1 MDKSTISILFS
12 RIVLTLCTRYLI
24 IIVRA
29 TSTAPMVSAW
39 SKNKPIKTTKK
50 MAKNNDNDKKSFVM
64 YDSFLSAMKHL
75 NDAEFRE
82 CVLRIRDYALEGNEE
97 ESESPMVNVIM
108 ALAKPNLDSARRRY
122 MASVENGKKGA
133 EFGELGGAPKGNK
146 NASKKQPLKQ
156 PLDVD
161 VDDNVNEDVDVDV
174 DVNVNVNEDV
184 DVNVEVDDYTN
195 ADVNND
201 AESTPT
207 GLESSYNT
215 SIQGVNNQIENDSE
229 QFEDRE
235 EKIKPLQEV
244 NSSHSNSC
252 DVRAA
257 GKNTSEVLS
266 SKAEVSSATP
276 QQKEEG
282 GMSMEEYIKKCFAQ
296 RVRML
301 AEMEKGSIPTDDRV
315 FWGAIDLY
323 CDLHYGTDR
332 KRAAKE
338 VSRMVKELLE
348 HDD

>member
-1 MDKSTISILFS
+1 
-12 RIVLTLCTRYLI
+12 
-24 IIVRA
+24 
-29 TSTAPMVSAW
+29 
-39 SKNKPIKTTKK
+39 
-50 MAKNNDNDKKSFVM
+50 M
-64 YDSFLSAMKHL
+64 YDSFLEAMKHL

-82 CVLRIRDYALEGNEE
+82 CVLKIRDYALEGNEE
-97 ESESPMVNVIM
+97 ESASPMVNVIM
-108 ALAKPNLDSARRRY
+108 ALAKPNLDSAKRRY

-133 EFGELGGAPKGNK
+133 EFGKLGGAPKGNQ
-146 NASKKQPLKQ
+146 NARKKQPLKQ

-161 VDDNVNEDVDVDV
+161 VDD
-174 DVNVNVNEDV
+174 NVNEDV

-207 GLESSYNT
+207 GLVSSYNT

-257 GKNTSEVLS
+257 GKNTSEALS
-266 SKAEVSSATP
+266 SKAEVSSTTP
-276 QQKEEG
+276 QRREEG

-348 HDD
+348 QDD

>member
-1 MDKSTISILFS
+1 M
-12 RIVLTLCTRYLI
+12 
-24 IIVRA
+24 
-29 TSTAPMVSAW
+29 
-39 SKNKPIKTTKK
+39 TKK
-50 MAKNNDNDKKSFVM
+50 NEKRSFVM
-64 YDSFLSAMKHL
+64 YDSFLAAMKHL
-75 NDAEFRE
+75 NDSEFRE
-82 CVLRIRDYALEGNEE
+82 CVMRIRDYALEGIDE
-97 ESESPMVNVIM
+97 ESQSPYVNIILAM
-108 ALAKPNLDSARRRY
+108 AKPNLDSARRRY

-161 VDDNVNEDVDVDV
+161 VDDNDNVNEDV
-174 DVNVNVNEDV
+174 DV

-207 GLESSYNT
+207 GLVSSYNT
-215 SIQGVNNQIENDSE
+215 SIQGVNNQIENDCE

-235 EKIKPLQEV
+235 EKIEPRQEV
-244 NSSHSNSC
+244 NSSQSNSC

-257 GKNTSEVLS
+257 GKNTSEALS
-266 SKAEVSSATP
+266 SNAEVSSATP
-276 QQKEEG
+276 QRREEG

-348 HDD
+348 QDD